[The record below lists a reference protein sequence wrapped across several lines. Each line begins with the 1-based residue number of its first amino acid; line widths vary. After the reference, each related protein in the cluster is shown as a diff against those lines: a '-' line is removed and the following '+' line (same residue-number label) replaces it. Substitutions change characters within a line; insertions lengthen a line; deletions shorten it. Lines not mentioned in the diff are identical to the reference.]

1 MICFSEIW
9 KTTPF
14 IALLLLAGLAQVP
27 DVLLEAASVDGATA
41 WQRLRKVT
49 LPNMKAAIMVA
60 ALFRSLAAWAI
71 FDNIFIMTGG
81 SQNTESVSFLTYR
94 QTITRVELGLGSALS
109 VLLFISVVLIAF
121 LFVKG
126 FKVNLASVRSD

>member
-27 DVLLEAASVDGATA
+27 DVLQEAASVDGATA
-41 WQRLRKVT
+41 WQRLRKVI

-71 FDNIFIMTGG
+71 FDNIFIMTGRVAG
-81 SQNTESVSFLTYR
+81 HRVAVVPHLPADASQ
-94 QTITRVELGLGSALS
+94 RVELGLGSALS
-109 VLLFISVVLIAF
+109 VLLFLSRW
-121 LFVKG
+121 
-126 FKVNLASVRSD
+126 S